1 MTRSIVF
8 PFLFLYLLSF
18 GQISLTVNIKTTK
31 GAFLKNANTYISLDG
46 KKMQSKKTNENGRVF
61 YQVATPGKYIF
72 YYAED
77 VKGFDFEVKE
87 GRKGRK
93 TRSIT
98 YDPKGIF
105 KKHQKSYC
113 KDNYFFH

>member
-1 MTRSIVF
+1 MSRILLFS
-8 PFLFLYLLSF
+8 FLLFSLLSYS
-18 GQISLTVNIKTTK
+18 QISLTVNIKTTK
-31 GAFLKNANTYISLDG
+31 GKFLKNARTYISLDG
-46 KKMQSKKTNENGRVF
+46 KKIQSKKTNENGRVF
-61 YQVATPGKYIF
+61 YQVTAPGKYIF

-98 YDPKGIF
+98 YDPK
-105 KKHQKSYC
+105 STLR
-113 KDNYFFH
+113 